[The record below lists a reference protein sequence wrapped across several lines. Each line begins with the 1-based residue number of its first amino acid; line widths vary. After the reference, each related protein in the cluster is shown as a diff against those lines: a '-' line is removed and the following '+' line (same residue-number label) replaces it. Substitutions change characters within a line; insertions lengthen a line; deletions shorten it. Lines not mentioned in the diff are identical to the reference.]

1 MGLTCFSSFGS
12 SNVRFGSTLG
22 YHTENERSIIPP
34 QKNGFLL
41 DSERHKKGKRTARL
55 PLISFLGLLDLFSC
69 NLFLFLLHTKA
80 VIKAQPTSVNSQ
92 SPHTRKGEGGNFCN
106 FTPFTTHTH
115 LVLRLLGPSR
125 LLFRVS
131 SLGGHDF
138 VLGLRGRGC
147 FSNLVSKKSVTFS
160 NVERRIGRKRT
171 AEGSVSM
178 ERKRSNEAGFGRL
191 TKLNYRI

>member
-1 MGLTCFSSFGS
+1 MSVPSSPPKKMVS
-12 SNVRFGSTLG
+12 SWIQR
-22 YHTENERSIIPP
+22 
-34 QKNGFLL
+34 
-41 DSERHKKGKRTARL
+41 DKKEGKRTARL

-92 SPHTRKGEGGNFCN
+92 SPHTRKGGARNFCN

-160 NVERRIGRKRT
+160 NVERRIGRKRI

-191 TKLNYRI
+191 TKLDYRIW

>member
-125 LLFRVS
+125 LLFRIS

-160 NVERRIGRKRT
+160 NVERRIGRKRI